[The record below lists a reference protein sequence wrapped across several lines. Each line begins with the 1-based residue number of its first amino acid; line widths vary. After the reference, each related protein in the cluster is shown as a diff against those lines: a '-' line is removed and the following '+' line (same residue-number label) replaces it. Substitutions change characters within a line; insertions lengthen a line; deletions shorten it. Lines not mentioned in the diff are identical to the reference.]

1 MAGRLTL
8 QARKDWKRIIESGGF
23 EEDIIFKTPDSFNTA
38 VQVTIQGLATK
49 HNLNVD
55 TDGNAVSGKNV
66 HITVSEDTLVL
77 AGYPVRNTS
86 EEVSL
91 IDHKVDYTDSSGV
104 LKHYVV
110 LECFPD
116 ETVGV
121 ITCIL
126 GDYSD

>member
-23 EEDIIFKTPDSFNTA
+23 EEEIIFKTPDSFITA
-38 VQVTIQGLATK
+38 SEAIIQGLATK

-55 TDGNAVSGKNV
+55 TDGNAVSAKNV
-66 HITVSEDTLVL
+66 HITVSEDALIL
-77 AGYPVRNTS
+77 AGYPVRVN

-91 IDHKVDYTDSSGV
+91 IDHKVDYVDSTGI
-104 LKHYVV
+104 LKNYVV
-110 LECFPD
+110 LQCFPD

-126 GDYSD
+126 GDYKD

>member
-23 EEDIIFKTPDSFNTA
+23 EEDIIFQTPDSFVLPVA
-38 VQVTIQGLATK
+38 VTVQGLATK
-49 HNLNVD
+49 HNLQVD

-66 HITVSEDTLVL
+66 HITVSEDRLVSE
-77 AGYPVRNTS
+77 GYPVRNS
-86 EEVSL
+86 NKEVSL
-91 IDHKVDYTDSSGV
+91 IAHKVDYADSTGI
-104 LKHYVV
+104 LKNYVV
-110 LECFPD
+110 LECYPD

-126 GDYSD
+126 GDYED